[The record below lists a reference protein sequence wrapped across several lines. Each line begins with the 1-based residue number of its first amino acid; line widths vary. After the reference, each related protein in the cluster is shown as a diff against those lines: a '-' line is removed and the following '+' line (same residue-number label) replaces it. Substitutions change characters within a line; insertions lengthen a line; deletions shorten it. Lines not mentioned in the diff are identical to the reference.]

1 MSDMFLNDNIKE
13 ENCTSKC
20 EEVHLTSARSNLVE
34 KQLLVIFLQ
43 LVQSRQKR
51 FKNQRKNH
59 RAFISSPDSLGEETC
74 EVLIFS

>member
-1 MSDMFLNDNIKE
+1 MFLDDNIKE
-13 ENCTSKC
+13 ENCTSKDDDIN
-20 EEVHLTSARSNLVE
+20 LTSSKSNLVE

-51 FKNQRKNH
+51 FRNQRKNH
-59 RAFISSPDSLGEETC
+59 RQFVSSRDSLREETC